1 MVKLANL
8 GEVPERSNGAV
19 SKTVVGSA
27 HRGFES
33 LPLRCQLNLGVP
45 LDVHARGLKSEVGA
59 VPMHRVDA
67 ITTVWNDQQL
77 KTGSSR
83 PKSTA

>member
-1 MVKLANL
+1 
-8 GEVPERSNGAV
+8 
-19 SKTVVGSA
+19 
-27 HRGFES
+27 
-33 LPLRCQLNLGVP
+33 LGVP